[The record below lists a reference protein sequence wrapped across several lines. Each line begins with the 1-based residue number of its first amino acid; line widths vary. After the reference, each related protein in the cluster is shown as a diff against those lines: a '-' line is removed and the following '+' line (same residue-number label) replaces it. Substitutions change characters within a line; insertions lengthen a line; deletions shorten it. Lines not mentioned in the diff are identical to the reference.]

1 MDRVVDDLVAA
12 DDSDMLVMSMLR
24 GQDLQDRLVDEAA
37 LPSADPD
44 LLAGPFAHI
53 VVDEA
58 QELTDAEWQ
67 TLLLRCP
74 SRSFT
79 IVGDRTQ
86 ARHGFTESWQE
97 RLERIGLERINLASL
112 SINYRTPAEI
122 MQEAEQVIRAAL
134 PDATSSRC
142 WIVVAVNGRDPARPN
157 SFLITGWGNR
167 VAPPNRFD
175 SPAST
180 LGLVLSGGLCR
191 QGPPASPDR
200 RDGQLRGDQRHRVLV
215 DKPAMGQLV
224 ERCLLRPWF
233 DCEPRRLERDLPL
246 REYERV
252 HAVIDRP
259 GRGLSCPPRQ

>member
-1 MDRVVDDLVAA
+1 VTGEGLNPLTSIQVPTDSSQAAMGSMASMVMPEDCSLCLNRVAKFAA
-12 DDSDMLVMSMLR
+12 NSSCAPPTPR
-24 GQDLQDRLVDEAA
+24 RLG
-37 LPSADPD
+37 S
-44 LLAGPFAHI
+44 
-53 VVDEA
+53 
-58 QELTDAEWQ
+58 
-67 TLLLRCP
+67 CP
-74 SRSFT
+74 TKRPANASRVTSST
-79 IVGDRTQ
+79 AWAT
-86 ARHGFTESWQE
+86 S
-97 RLERIGLERINLASL
+97 GLS
-112 SINYRTPAEI
+112 
-122 MQEAEQVIRAAL
+122 
-134 PDATSSRC
+134 TSSRC

-157 SFLITGWGNR
+157 SFLIAGWGNR

-224 ERCLLRPWF
+224 ERCLLRRWF

-259 GRGLSCPPRQ
+259 GRGFSCPPRQ